1 MNDIQEYK
9 DGIAMLT
16 QGGPVFFDPVTE
28 KFSPLT
34 DDPSVRKLI
43 SREYA
48 FETFLIDSRHRMW
61 LAVGGGGIVCVN
73 LSSSKVTQYMADS
86 EKDTLTVGR
95 YKTVHIFEDNKG
107 DIYFSTIGAGIFKYQ
122 EKQDTFKSYGTT
134 NGVLPSNY
142 CYYICE
148 SARDNCLLVLHG
160 KGLSIF
166 DREKRLQ
173 KRLITCFVRLIIWGP
188 LYIEAKMGLFISVVP
203 MDWLCFK
210 SGPFMNLRS
219 KAS

>member
-1 MNDIQEYK
+1 M
-9 DGIAMLT
+9 
-16 QGGPVFFDPVTE
+16 TE

-34 DDPSVRKLI
+34 DDPSVQKLI

-134 NGVLPSNY
+134 TEYFRVIIVIISASLPG
-142 CYYICE
+142 IIV
-148 SARDNCLLVLHG
+148 CLFCMG
-160 KGLSIF
+160 KGFLSLIV
-166 DREKRLQ
+166 KRGYRRDLS
-173 KRLITCFVRLIIWGP
+173 LVSSDL
-188 LYIEAKMGLFISVVP
+188 
-203 MDWLCFK
+203 
-210 SGPFMNLRS
+210 
-219 KAS
+219 